1 MKKIFALM
9 LAAALLAAVLTG
21 SFAFAEEEK
30 VLNIFT
36 WEGYFD
42 ETTLAQFEG
51 ETGIKV
57 NYSVF
62 ASNEEM
68 LLKMQ
73 AGVSDY
79 DIILASDYAISAM
92 RKDGKLL
99 ELDKSRLTNW
109 ENLNPNYLNQYF
121 DPENVYSVPYT
132 VGVPVI
138 VYDPAQV
145 EGEITAFADLWDEQF
160 KYSLWLLD
168 DARVMLGETLKM
180 LGYSYN
186 TTDANEINE
195 AYEKLLALK
204 DNAYVLDYDLTYNY
218 LTSGEVKAAYLFTP
232 YACLSLLDNPDL
244 KCVFPEEG
252 IGFGIDSIVIPKAA
266 QHPENAHAFINFY
279 LEAET
284 AKFVA
289 EWQAY
294 INPNAAADELI
305 DPGFAAM
312 ECFAVPLDLLST
324 SEYVEDLGADESLF
338 QEAWT
343 NFKLS

>member
-1 MKKIFALM
+1 MKKICLL
-9 LAAALLAAVLTG
+9 LAAALFAAALLG
-21 SFAFAEEEK
+21 GAALAEEEK
-30 VLNIFT
+30 VLNVFT
-36 WEGYFD
+36 WAGYFD
-42 ETTLAQFEG
+42 ETTLAQFED

-79 DIILASDYAISAM
+79 DIILASDYAISTL
-92 RKDGKLL
+92 RKDGKRL
-99 ELDKSRLTNW
+99 ELDKAKLTNW
-109 ENLNPNYLNQYF
+109 DNLNPNYLDQYF
-121 DPENVYSVPYT
+121 DPDNVYSVPYT

-138 VYDPAQV
+138 VYDPERV

-160 KYSLWLLD
+160 KDGLWLLD
-168 DARVMLGETLKM
+168 SARVMMGETLKM

-186 TTDANEINE
+186 TTDKDQINE
-195 AYEKLLALK
+195 AYEKLVALK
-204 DNAYVLDYDLTYNY
+204 DNIRVLDYDLTYNY

-232 YACLSLLDNPDL
+232 YACLSQLENPNL

-252 IGFGIDSIVIPKAA
+252 IGFGIDGIVIPKDA

-279 LEAET
+279 LDAEI

-294 INPNAAADELI
+294 INPNAAADALI

-312 ECFAVPLDLLST
+312 DCFAVPEELLAT

-343 NFKLS
+343 NFKLN

>member
-1 MKKIFALM
+1 MKKIIAIL
-9 LAAALLAAVLTG
+9 LAALLVTG
-21 SFAFAEEEK
+21 FAFAEEEK
-30 VLNIFT
+30 ELNIFT
-36 WEGYFD
+36 WAGYFD
-42 ETTLAQFEG
+42 ETTLAQFED
-51 ETGIKV
+51 ETGVKV

-73 AGVSDY
+73 AGTSDY
-79 DIILASDYAISAM
+79 DIILASDYAISTL

-99 ELDKSRLTNW
+99 ELDRAKLSNW
-109 ENLNPNYLNQYF
+109 ENINPNYMNQYF

-160 KYSLWLLD
+160 KDGLWLLD
-168 DARVMLGETLKM
+168 DARVMLGATLKM

-186 TTDANEINE
+186 TTDENQINE
-195 AYEKLLALK
+195 AKERLVALK
-204 DNAYVLDYDLTYNY
+204 DNIRVLDYDLTYNY

-232 YACLSLLDNPDL
+232 YACLSLLENPEL

-252 IGFGIDSIVIPKAA
+252 IGFGIDSIVIPKDAK
-266 QHPENAHAFINFY
+266 HPENAHAFIDFY
-279 LEAET
+279 LNAET

-294 INPNAAADELI
+294 INPNAAADALI

-312 ECFAVPLDLLST
+312 DCFAVPEDKLAT
-324 SEYVEDLGADESLF
+324 KEYVEDIGADASLF
-338 QEAWT
+338 QDAWT
-343 NFKLS
+343 AFKLS